1 MKPVTRI
8 MRPYDGSPPGM
19 PKAKRPAK
27 QRRQDVL
34 DQHLAVTRRAPG
46 PVTHLPEIKMPWT
59 KTSDLSANSRLHWRK
74 RHALVKAQKRT
85 ADALAREAGWHKVR
99 IPDDAKISINLTFC
113 PPSRGPVPDLDNA
126 LTAQKGALDALAAVL
141 GVNDRRFRISI
152 QAGDRCRYGAVI
164 VRMEVGLR
172 C

>member
-1 MKPVTRI
+1 M
-8 MRPYDGSPPGM
+8 
-19 PKAKRPAK
+19 
-27 QRRQDVL
+27 L
-34 DQHLAVTRRAPG
+34 DQHIAVTRRRPE
-46 PVTHLPEIKMPWT
+46 PVEAVPQIKLPWT

-113 PPSRGPVPDLDNA
+113 PPSRGAAPDSDNA

-141 GVNDRRFRISI
+141 GVNDRRFKIRMEM
-152 QAGDRCRYGAVI
+152 GERCALGAVI
-164 VRMEVGLR
+164 VLVEVYS
-172 C
+172 

>member
-8 MRPYDGSPPGM
+8 MRPYDGSAPGM
-19 PKAKRPAK
+19 PKAKRAAR
-27 QRRQDVL
+27 QRKTDAL
-34 DQHLAVTRRAPG
+34 DQMLAVTRRRPE
-46 PVTHLPEIKMPWT
+46 PVEALPQIKLPWT

-74 RHALVKAQKRT
+74 RHALIKAQKRA

-113 PPSRGPVPDLDNA
+113 PPSRGAAPDSDNA

-141 GVNDRRFRISI
+141 GVNDRRFKIRMEM
-152 QAGDRCRYGAVI
+152 GERCALGAVI
-164 VRMEVGLR
+164 VLVEVYS
-172 C
+172 

>member
-8 MRPYDGSPPGM
+8 MRPYDGSAPGM
-19 PKAKRPAK
+19 PKAKRPAR
-27 QRRQDVL
+27 QRKTDAL

-46 PVTHLPEIKMPWT
+46 PVTHLPQIKLPWT

-74 RHALVKAQKRT
+74 RHALIKAQKRA

-113 PPSRGPVPDLDNA
+113 PPSRGAAPDSDNA

-141 GVNDRRFRISI
+141 GVNDRRFKIRMEM
-152 QAGDRCRYGAVI
+152 GERCALGAVI
-164 VRMEVGLR
+164 VLVEVYS
-172 C
+172 